1 MRVKV
6 ARCKK
11 MDFDWQLNKNQI
23 VEVAAMFTELCEK
36 VADKEISI
44 GFSVRKIDEKG
55 EETLFTYDV
64 YAIYEGKIIYIT
76 MGEHR
81 SLMGSTI
88 TNNDIAEIIAF
99 LKGNK

>member
-1 MRVKV
+1 
-6 ARCKK
+6 
-11 MDFDWQLNKNQI
+11 MDFDWQLNKKQI
-23 VEVAAMFTELCEK
+23 AEVSAMFTELCEK
-36 VADKEISI
+36 IADKEISI

-64 YAIYEGKIIYIT
+64 YAIHEGKIIYIT

-81 SLMGSTI
+81 SLIGSTI

>member
-1 MRVKV
+1 
-6 ARCKK
+6 
-11 MDFDWQLNKNQI
+11 MDFDWQLNKKQI
-23 VEVAAMFTELCEK
+23 AEVSAMFTELCEK
-36 VADKEISI
+36 IADKEISI
-44 GFSVRKIDEKG
+44 GFSVRIIDEKG

-81 SLMGSTI
+81 SLLGSTI